1 MFWKILKIEPTTNK
15 TEIRDAYRKL
25 LAETNPED
33 KPEEFKQ
40 LREAYEQALAFADA
54 NKDKERKTPLEIWN
68 DELTALYESFPDRL
82 DVGKWQKLLNEKI
95 CLSIDTR
102 MKCEELLLKFFM
114 DRYLIPHEVWV
125 YLDSQFS
132 FKERQEELYNNYP
145 RDFVDYVIINGIN
158 FKDNLP
164 LQMFVPGLDG
174 EECQKYVDLYFRMSG
189 KNDRNEA
196 LQIGQELMSLSEQH
210 PYGSTRYLSIR
221 IEQGDTEALKEL
233 IDLQKQYPE
242 DLFIGNGL
250 VYHLWKQKDYD
261 RCFALIEELKK
272 VDEKDIDLRYYEA
285 FCLADTGR
293 KQEAV
298 KVLNRLLRD
307 TVGNV
312 SLQYELDEKR
322 KEWNKDVMAELQ
334 SKLEKEPED
343 AKTVAELVWTYLEND
358 MIQEAKEMLKR
369 LPEDYGDRF
378 DYYNLHSSMAM
389 TLENYE
395 DAIVYLKQLIRT
407 AEELPEDTEENK
419 ERRSRAG
426 EMLTRLGYCYF
437 VKNDTEKADEAYDRA
452 LAYPKSRIEALNH
465 LAQISLNKRNYGK
478 TTEYAR
484 KLVEE
489 YPEGYRGYLFMAFA
503 LFKQYKDREAYNAV
517 ERALDLCRSDVT
529 VYALKARILMRN
541 EAADGAKEI
550 IDFLVDN
557 GLSEDPLVLFCQ
569 GVFKEDCENDRDSAI
584 GFYEKS
590 CQQLNGHE
598 KEYEY
603 GTELLYRLLCLKGG
617 KLDGNKEEDREV
629 MMELTER
636 GLECD
641 PDHYGLLDYKAWL
654 LNKAKDYEQALQTYQ
669 KLLEYPN
676 HSPAIEA
683 RIGNIYY
690 RDLEHKADRSLE
702 YYLKSLE
709 RGGDVSGHFYAGM
722 CHLYM
727 AQFDEAEKHFLK
739 LKEEE
744 ADSIDGPYRL
754 SFLYAMTGRLEEAL
768 SEAEETIR
776 IVQDEEGNQV
786 KYYIRKATILRKM
799 KRFDEAVQ
807 TVREAMERY
816 DYPYGYRIIF
826 QIYAQ
831 SGRLDLAQ
839 QHLQQWQ
846 ESGPDNEDLADCL
859 ILLDMYRNDFEKA
872 QQRKKKTK
880 NLSKDRDLEVD
891 QIISEYF
898 GEYEKQRKQIRKWL
912 DQRESDGSYDLSR
925 PQGTMS
931 QCCFRL
937 GDLEAARSYALEALK
952 DVNEKLASFE
962 TNKLLFMARKIR
974 ILAILGKREE
984 AEKLMEECKT
994 APFCETCPEH
1004 HCKDADIFTMEA
1016 YEIFGDYRK
1025 AYEIAQRCRELYP
1038 DEEDFIIAE
1047 RNLAKKVK

>member
-334 SKLEKEPED
+334 SKLEEEPED

-590 CQQLNGHE
+590 
-598 KEYEY
+598 
-603 GTELLYRLLCLKGG
+603 
-617 KLDGNKEEDREV
+617 
-629 MMELTER
+629 
-636 GLECD
+636 
-641 PDHYGLLDYKAWL
+641 
-654 LNKAKDYEQALQTYQ
+654 
-669 KLLEYPN
+669 
-676 HSPAIEA
+676 
-683 RIGNIYY
+683 
-690 RDLEHKADRSLE
+690 
-702 YYLKSLE
+702 
-709 RGGDVSGHFYAGM
+709 
-722 CHLYM
+722 
-727 AQFDEAEKHFLK
+727 
-739 LKEEE
+739 
-744 ADSIDGPYRL
+744 
-754 SFLYAMTGRLEEAL
+754 
-768 SEAEETIR
+768 
-776 IVQDEEGNQV
+776 
-786 KYYIRKATILRKM
+786 
-799 KRFDEAVQ
+799 
-807 TVREAMERY
+807 
-816 DYPYGYRIIF
+816 
-826 QIYAQ
+826 
-831 SGRLDLAQ
+831 
-839 QHLQQWQ
+839 
-846 ESGPDNEDLADCL
+846 
-859 ILLDMYRNDFEKA
+859 
-872 QQRKKKTK
+872 
-880 NLSKDRDLEVD
+880 
-891 QIISEYF
+891 
-898 GEYEKQRKQIRKWL
+898 
-912 DQRESDGSYDLSR
+912 
-925 PQGTMS
+925 
-931 QCCFRL
+931 
-937 GDLEAARSYALEALK
+937 
-952 DVNEKLASFE
+952 
-962 TNKLLFMARKIR
+962 
-974 ILAILGKREE
+974 
-984 AEKLMEECKT
+984 
-994 APFCETCPEH
+994 
-1004 HCKDADIFTMEA
+1004 
-1016 YEIFGDYRK
+1016 
-1025 AYEIAQRCRELYP
+1025 
-1038 DEEDFIIAE
+1038 
-1047 RNLAKKVK
+1047 